1 MRFFEDGFAGLGRHD
16 LQASSARPEAVLAVL
31 APLGILAGD
40 LPDPVSLC
48 RELAIDQ
55 ATGRITP
62 VASTTAEQV
71 PLAFEAE
78 VDVICAVF
86 AGTAS
91 VEAAIEAG

>member
-1 MRFFEDGFAGLGRHD
+1 MGVAGHGRRD

-31 APLGILAGD
+31 APLGILADD

-55 ATGRITP
+55 AMGRITP
-62 VASTTAEQV
+62 VPSPPAEQV

-78 VDVICAVF
+78 VDVICVVF
-86 AGTAS
+86 AETTP